1 MRIALVYP
9 KFEKF
14 LTNNPELDSG
24 LVKYFLGDFTT
35 PPSLGIPILAAL
47 TPDNIDLHFIDDNS
61 GDIIDYSIKYD
72 LVGINC
78 FTPQA
83 TRAFEIADNFRLNG
97 TKVIMGGFFPS
108 FMVEECLKHADSVNV
123 GEAETTWL
131 EILKDVQNNQLK
143 KVYKGGCKSDP
154 AEWIN
159 PKRSIFYNNRSYQWE
174 EDLIQISRGCSYNC
188 AMCAIPAH
196 MGFKMRFK
204 PIDKVVEEL
213 QTLKYE
219 NVYLADDSLFF
230 TQNRIREYATE
241 LFKRIKPLNKKY
253 FVASTVALNVDPDFF
268 TLAAEAGV
276 KNFYCTMNVDPFSI
290 KALQGDKHEQQKIID
305 LVKILE
311 DRDIRF
317 FGSCA
322 LGRDW
327 DDQSIADRILELYY
341 KAGIETSEFFIF
353 TPYPGSAHWDRLK
366 RQNRIIDTTWKNYNG
381 AHVVFKPVN
390 MSEEQL
396 YGQFIKVWNEFFKT
410 QKDVNLSS
418 LEPSTYENGVRI
430 VGKPLQESGVKGEA
444 VITGMGFL
452 SPIGNNFDQLLDA
465 LENSKSGIDR
475 IQKFDMS
482 HFKLK
487 YGGEIRN
494 FNPDEYLSKEDQE
507 LYNDKYLQHAI
518 VAFKKSLDDAGLSVE
533 QLRDDDTSIVLS
545 TCNGGLLTGEDL
557 YRWKHGII
565 NRTYNENMNLQAKYY
580 GFGRAIASHF
590 KLNCDLWIVTTAC
603 SSSTGAMGLAKTL
616 IDRGYSRTVI
626 VGASDSMAISNI
638 AGFDALGGTSSEAIS
653 PFSLPVGL
661 NVGEASCFWVV
672 EEMEKALLR
681 KVRCYARI
689 AGHATGLD
697 AHHPTAPEPRGEGVY
712 RALLMALNDSGYPV
726 EDMGCINAHGTGTE
740 VNDLCESRGITRLLE
755 DKKVPVISLK
765 SFFGHCMGTTG
776 ILEATCNI
784 LAMRKG
790 FIPPTI
796 NFKGNRPGCEL
807 DYVPNHK
814 RDKEYDAFIS
824 CNSAFG
830 GSHAA
835 VVISKWNKP
844 IIKKEPTEQRIVITG
859 IGMVT
864 SLGLGVTEN
873 LKALASG
880 ARNFSKDES
889 IWQESVKA
897 QLAGFV
903 PEFGS
908 KDVNRRLDFRKLSN
922 KISKMATAAASFSID
937 ESGLKPN
944 RKNAE
949 EFGVAVAIS
958 NGPPE
963 IVHMDKVFSSGT
975 YSADTTNF
983 SNITANSVAGWIA
996 NILYLKG
1003 INTTLGNG
1011 PHSGLQAVAFAFDNM
1026 KLGRSKYMV
1035 AGAADEIDRQTFY
1048 NYDLLGH
1055 LYNNDK
1061 EKDYKFRND
1070 ECKRKVLGEGA
1081 AMFLM
1086 ETLSE
1091 AKERNAAV
1099 FGEILGYALSCDSD
1113 TFGTQCLN
1121 PQQLENAMK
1130 TSLKRSGLSCE
1141 EIDLVVWAPQGNIQ
1155 DNKVLHVYDKYFN
1168 GKPLITNT
1176 FNTGYIESSSII
1188 SALGCVLHCLNSGS
1202 PLWPQIT
1209 GIENVDSLKTT
1220 HEIKNI
1226 LALSSTDVGYNY
1238 SMILNRTP
1246 FLNKPEE

>member
-1 MRIALVYP
+1 MMKIALVYP

-47 TPDNIDLHFIDDNS
+47 TPDHVDLSFIDDNS
-61 GDIIDYSIKYD
+61 GDTIDYSIKYD

-83 TRAFEIADNFRLNG
+83 TRAFEIADAFRLNG

-123 GEAETTWL
+123 GEGETTWP
-131 EILKDVQNNQLK
+131 EILKDAENNKLK
-143 KVYKGGCKSDP
+143 KIYKGGCKSDP
-154 AEWIN
+154 ANWPI

-174 EDLIQISRGCSYNC
+174 EDLIQISRGCTYNC

-204 PIDKVVEEL
+204 PIDRVVEEL
-213 QTLKYE
+213 KTLKYE

-230 TQNRIREYATE
+230 TQNRIRDYATE

-253 FVASTVALNVDPDFF
+253 FVSSTVALNVDPEFF

-290 KALQGDKHEQQKIID
+290 KALQGDKQEQQKIID
-305 LVKILE
+305 LVKMLE

-322 LGRDW
+322 LGREW
-327 DDQSIADRILELYY
+327 DDQSIADRILELYH

-366 RQNRIIDTTWKNYNG
+366 KQNRIIDTTWKNYNG
-381 AHVVFKPVN
+381 AHVVFKPAN
-390 MSEEQL
+390 MSEQQL
-396 YGQFIKVWNEFFKT
+396 YEQFIKVWKEFFKS

-430 VGKPLQESGVKGEA
+430 VGKPLQESGVKGES
-444 VITGMGFL
+444 VVTGVGFL
-452 SPIGNNFDQLLDA
+452 SPIGNSSEQLLDS

-482 HFKLK
+482 YFKLK
-487 YGGEIRN
+487 TGGEIRN
-494 FNPDEYLSKEDQE
+494 FDPNEHFSKDEQA
-507 LYNDKYLQHAI
+507 LYNDKYLQYAI
-518 VAFKKSLDDAGLSVE
+518 VAFKKALDDAGL
-533 QLRDDDTSIVLS
+533 RIDDLKDDNTSIVLS

-557 YRWKHGII
+557 YRWKHGKSD
-565 NRTYNENMNLQAKYY
+565 RVYNENMNLQAKYY
-580 GFGRAIASHF
+580 GFGRAISSYF
-590 KLNCDLWIVTTAC
+590 NLNCDLWIVTTAC
-603 SSSTGAMGLAKTL
+603 SSSTGAMGLAKNL
-616 IDRGYSRTVI
+616 IDRGYSKTVI
-626 VGASDSMAISNI
+626 VGGSDSMAISNI
-638 AGFDALGGTSSEAIS
+638 AGFDALGGTSGEPIS
-653 PFSLPVGL
+653 PFSSPVGL

-697 AHHPTAPEPRGEGVY
+697 AHHPTAPDPRGEGVY
-712 RALLMALNDSGYPV
+712 RVLYMALKDSGYTLD
-726 EDMGCINAHGTGTE
+726 EMGCINAHGTGTE
-740 VNDLCESRGITRLLE
+740 VNDICETRGITRLLE

-784 LAMRKG
+784 LAMRKN

-796 NFKGNRPGCEL
+796 NFKENRPGCDL
-807 DYVPNHK
+807 DYVPNFK
-814 RDKEYDAFIS
+814 RDKAYDAFIS

-844 IIKKEPTEQRIVITG
+844 IIKKSPVNNRIVITG
-859 IGMVT
+859 IGMVS
-864 SLGLGVTEN
+864 SLGLGVAEN
-873 LKALASG
+873 LKALSSG
-880 ARNFSKDES
+880 AKNFTKDES
-889 IWQESVKA
+889 IWQNGVDA
-897 QLAGFV
+897 QMAGFV
-903 PEFGS
+903 PEFSS

-922 KISKMATAAASFSID
+922 KISKMAAAAASFSID

-949 EFGVAVAIS
+949 DFGVAVAIS

-963 IVHMDKVFSSGT
+963 IIHMDKVFSSGT
-975 YSADTTNF
+975 YAADTTTF

-1011 PHSGLQAVAFAFDNM
+1011 PHSGLQAIAFAFDNM

-1035 AGAADEIDRQTFY
+1035 AGAADEIDKQTFY

-1055 LYNNDK
+1055 LYTGEMEK
-1061 EKDYKFRND
+1061 EFKYRPD
-1070 ECKRKVLGEGA
+1070 ETKRKVLGEGA
-1081 AMFLM
+1081 AMILM
-1086 ETLSE
+1086 ETLSD
-1091 AKERNAAV
+1091 AKERNAPL
-1099 FGEILGYALSCDSD
+1099 FGEILGYALSCDPGP
-1113 TFGTQCLN
+1113 FGIQCLD
-1121 PQQLENAMK
+1121 PQQLELTMK
-1130 TSLKRSGLSCE
+1130 KAFQRSELSYE
-1141 EIDLVVWAPQGNIQ
+1141 EIDMVIWAPQGNAQ
-1155 DNKVLHVYDKYFN
+1155 DNKVLSVYEKYFN

-1176 FNTGYIESSSII
+1176 FNTGYIESSSVV
-1188 SALGCVLHCLNSGS
+1188 SSLGCALYCLKEGL
-1202 PLWPQIT
+1202 PLWPQVT
-1209 GIENVDSLKTT
+1209 GIQSVDNLEVNR
-1220 HEIKNI
+1220 EINKI
-1226 LALSSTDVGYNY
+1226 LVLSSTDLGYNY
-1238 SMILNRTP
+1238 SLILNRKTI
-1246 FLNKPEE
+1246 E